1 MNHEALLNT
10 EDMGGEDGQQLA
22 GTNRVMDLLKELE
35 DARKD
40 REIDPTDGIKAGES
54 QDIKDETADAKSPI
68 GS

>member
-1 MNHEALLNT
+1 MLNT

-40 REIDPTDGIKAGES
+40 REIDPQKVLSRRI
-54 QDIKDETADAKSPI
+54 PRY
-68 GS
+68 

>member
-1 MNHEALLNT
+1 MLNT

-40 REIDPTDGIKAGES
+40 REIDPTEGFKPGES
-54 QDIKDETADAKSPI
+54 QDIKDETADAKLH
-68 GS
+68 